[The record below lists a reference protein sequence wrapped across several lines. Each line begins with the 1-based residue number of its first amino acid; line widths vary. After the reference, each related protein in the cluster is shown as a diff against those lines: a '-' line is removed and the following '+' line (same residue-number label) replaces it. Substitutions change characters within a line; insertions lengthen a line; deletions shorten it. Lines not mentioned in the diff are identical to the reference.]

1 VPIVTVTPDRA
12 IDGLSEAEIVRPIHK
27 IRLMNERYDPGGG
40 GGNVA
45 RVVQDLG
52 GDTLAI

>member
-1 VPIVTVTPDRA
+1 MPIVTVTPDRA

-27 IRLMNERYDPGGG
+27 IRLMNERYDSGGG